1 VRLLD
6 AIGTVR
12 LRLAA
17 IGDVGIIG
25 RVRAR
30 AMRDG
35 FDSVLAPLAPAMRGA
50 DLAFANLEFPLGEPE
65 WVRSGRA
72 PEFRHDA
79 EVPAALVR
87 AGVRVVS
94 LANNHIMDCGARG
107 LERTIAA
114 CAAAGL
120 AVVGAGPT
128 LEAACRPARFEIAGQ
143 RIVVLAYATPSEN
156 AATADAPGFAPL
168 ELGRVRADLERCR
181 GEADLVIV
189 SAHWGS
195 MYVDYPPPRV
205 ADMAD
210 AIEALGVDVVLG
222 HHPHVL
228 QGFRRHGRTL
238 VMLSLG
244 DAVLDPAAGDF
255 EAGVASDVRAD
266 SGVFTIELADQHG
279 IAFEPMRLDAD
290 GVPAPADAARADA
303 MAARLRR
310 ISDGLDDAAARF
322 REESAPTLLRYEFDS
337 LKTYLRAGRLD
348 RALKLLLALRP
359 RHVPLLWN
367 ALTRGGTAARTH
379 AKGNAAQPPEGNSR
393 DAHSG

>member
-6 AIGTVR
+6 PIGTVR
-12 LRLAA
+12 LRLSA

-30 AMRDG
+30 ALRDG
-35 FDSVLAPLAPAMRGA
+35 FDAVLAPLAPALRGA
-50 DLAFANLEFPLGEPE
+50 DLAFANLEFPLGEPD
-65 WVRSGRA
+65 WVKAGRA

-114 CAAAGL
+114 CATAGL
-120 AVVGAGPT
+120 EIAGAGMT
-128 LEAACRPARFEIAGQ
+128 LESACRPARFEVAGQ
-143 RIVVLAYATPSEN
+143 RIVLLAYATPSEN
-156 AATADAPGFAPL
+156 SATSVAPGFAPL
-168 ELGRVRADLERCR
+168 EIGRVRADLERWR
-181 GEADLVIV
+181 GEADLLIV
-189 SAHWGS
+189 SVHWGS

-210 AIEALGVDVVLG
+210 RIEALGADLVLG

-228 QGFRRHGRTL
+228 QGFRRQGRSL

-255 EAGVASDVRAD
+255 EAGVASEVRAD
-266 SGVFTIELADQHG
+266 SGVFTIQLADQHG
-279 IAFEPMRLDAD
+279 IEFEPMRLDAD
-290 GVPAPADAARADA
+290 GVPAPADEMHAAA
-303 MAARLRR
+303 MVARLRR
-310 ISDGLDDAAARF
+310 ISAGLDDAATRF
-322 REESAPTLLRYEFDS
+322 REESAPTLLRYELDS
-337 LKTYLRAGRLD
+337 LKTYLRTGRLD

-367 ALTRGGTAARTH
+367 ALTRGGAAARTPEH
-379 AKGNAAQPPEGNSR
+379 GDAAPPREGNSP